1 MGRRDIGW
9 ACRAPR
15 RRRAHGGPDL
25 KRPLKIAEWLDR
37 KWQCNGRPRSPIR
50 DRREHASHRVVK
62 CDLRH
67 IRSVVVSGTKHTSA
81 RCGRWLLIQRDQMP
95 KVFLLLA
102 LAIAVPATV
111 PATAGPY
118 CHEHLAAR
126 AASAAGAKRCEMPA
140 PIQTDQ
146 DEAHMNRR
154 RQFLSAIGLGFLL
167 AGGSPAVPG
176 EELCV

>member
-1 MGRRDIGW
+1 
-9 ACRAPR
+9 
-15 RRRAHGGPDL
+15 
-25 KRPLKIAEWLDR
+25 
-37 KWQCNGRPRSPIR
+37 
-50 DRREHASHRVVK
+50 
-62 CDLRH
+62 
-67 IRSVVVSGTKHTSA
+67 
-81 RCGRWLLIQRDQMP
+81 MP

-146 DEAHMNRR
+146 DESHMNRR